1 MSHPNARRIARIM
14 SEHARSVRAGI
25 SDPLTRHYG
34 AREFVIDSALAA
46 TKRELKK
53 YGLCLMEAVE
63 IADDFNCAR
72 AQKRLAHKDPAR
84 LRWLGSMARANARL
98 AAQEQARPPCH
109 EDFDDIPF

>member
-1 MSHPNARRIARIM
+1 MSHLHARRIARIVAGY
-14 SEHARSVRAGI
+14 HRAVRVGLV
-25 SDPLTRHYG
+25 DPMTKHYG

-84 LRWLGSMARANARL
+84 LRWLGSMTRANARL